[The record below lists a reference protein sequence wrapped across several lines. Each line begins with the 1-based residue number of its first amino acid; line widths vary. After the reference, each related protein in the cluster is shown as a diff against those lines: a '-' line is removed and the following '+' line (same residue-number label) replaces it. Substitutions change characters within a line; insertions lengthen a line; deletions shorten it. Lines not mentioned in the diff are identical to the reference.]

1 MLRSVSVEFGGLSD
15 KARGDLGDR
24 EGDQSMKRVITL
36 ALLMFGLAVFTT
48 GPGFSKTP
56 QGKDGKQ
63 ILLKATASPGSLDF
77 GDQVVQT
84 LSKQLRVT
92 LKNTNDR
99 TIQISRVDTGEGH
112 WEDFEA
118 DDDACTGVPIEA
130 GQSCSIGVIF
140 SPGGVGARKAF
151 LLITYDDEDHPQKI
165 SLKGNGIKQS
175 TVTP

>member
-1 MLRSVSVEFGGLSD
+1 VIQH
-15 KARGDLGDR
+15 KAICAIGK
-24 EGDQSMKRVITL
+24 EIKSMKRVITL
-36 ALLMFGLAVFTT
+36 ALLMFGLAVFT
-48 GPGFSKTP
+48 PGRGLSKTP

-63 ILLKATASPGSLDF
+63 ILLKATASPASLDF
-77 GDQVVQT
+77 GDQVVET

-92 LKNTNDR
+92 LNNTNDR
-99 TIQISRVDTGEGH
+99 PIEVRRVDTDEGH

-118 DDDACTGVPIEA
+118 DDDSCTGVPIEA
-130 GQSCSIGVIF
+130 GKSCNIGVIF
-140 SPGGVGARKAF
+140 TPHQVGARRSF